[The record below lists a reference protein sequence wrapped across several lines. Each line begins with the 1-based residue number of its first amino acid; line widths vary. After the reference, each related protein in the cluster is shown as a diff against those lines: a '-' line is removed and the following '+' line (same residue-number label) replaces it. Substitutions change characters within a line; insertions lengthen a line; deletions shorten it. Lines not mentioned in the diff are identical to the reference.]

1 MSESEEVKQTFQ
13 VEIEVVT
20 KHVFVIDDVNSPEEA
35 EQMAEDLLLDGEQ
48 GAVVDRENVNIDV
61 FPIEGVN

>member
-1 MSESEEVKQTFQ
+1 MSSEEVKKSFQ
-13 VEIEVVT
+13 VEVEVVT

-35 EQMAEDLLLDGEQ
+35 EMVAEDLLTEGEDGAILDKETI
-48 GAVVDRENVNIDV
+48 NIDS